1 MKESTVQAAASCFR
15 KCFRKNLGDKVRKMS
30 VCSHLHSILQVTA
43 FSLYH
48 ITKRDRD
55 FLSPGYAIKGL
66 TAPPLPEPGD
76 TEQEPCIYFSGY
88 QTEDGARLLPVVP
101 SARKGGNGQK
111 LEHRGSF

>member
-55 FLSPGYAIKGL
+55 FYLQAMQLK
-66 TAPPLPEPGD
+66 
-76 TEQEPCIYFSGY
+76 
-88 QTEDGARLLPVVP
+88 V
-101 SARKGGNGQK
+101 
-111 LEHRGSF
+111 